1 MEVTIAPSS
10 SCYFAGEEF
19 RVNITFTNSTAPSAA
34 ARSHRRGHSISS
46 APLARPPTSPGV
58 FSHKYTPSSPVPLNT
73 APINTP
79 GRRGLVGG
87 NPIPFEHPAK
97 TRLKRLAGTKSLSTS
112 LSQTEVEQIVVEAG
126 SASPSRDRKVSSEK
140 PFPSNHPHARK
151 QSVQWNL
158 IENVPPPTAH
168 LSPHPLSLDVI
179 NEVDLASPPVTPG
192 FPSPALAGSSA
203 EPPLPHAAPGAP
215 SSTDSRGAGI
225 EFPRGG
231 NRKSASVGILPIQ
244 GAETLLWAY
253 AQVSGNVEIDE
264 DTVDYSNLS
273 IIRTRVAR
281 SGPIGGGRMDLHD
294 RNTGSPQQTEGSWS
308 SFFGLSSLSPYR
320 NTSPSPSSFLSSM
333 LSVRANPARM
343 MPQPGPSGAPNSLPT
358 FNPPQSML
366 AVDLTLA
373 PGESKTYTYTVRLPS
388 ALPPTYRGRTFK
400 FSYNLV
406 VGTCRGKVAG
416 ADSQSRLLRIP
427 LRVYNHVSVSRPSV
441 RYDLLWPATLTGRS
455 DFGAHV
461 DEVLNTPPRHAV
473 KTGLRPARVGPQ
485 GDLLRQFGRD
495 LIRGQVRQDH
505 DDIEDVIDHTTG
517 DGCRLAVEVL
527 TRQAKK
533 GVITGQILQA
543 EQHHDMA
550 INLGRTPFSLDI
562 PSDASPGFGIDVDG
576 KGGGGLEW
584 RVRICFLVGDGND
597 KLDLVGGDGEWGV
610 SKAAGDG
617 EGLGKLE
624 TVECEVPMIVLPAHT
639 VFASIPVSFPV

>member
-1 MEVTIAPSS
+1 
-10 SCYFAGEEF
+10 
-19 RVNITFTNSTAPSAA
+19 
-34 ARSHRRGHSISS
+34 
-46 APLARPPTSPGV
+46 
-58 FSHKYTPSSPVPLNT
+58 
-73 APINTP
+73 
-79 GRRGLVGG
+79 
-87 NPIPFEHPAK
+87 
-97 TRLKRLAGTKSLSTS
+97 
-112 LSQTEVEQIVVEAG
+112 
-126 SASPSRDRKVSSEK
+126 
-140 PFPSNHPHARK
+140 
-151 QSVQWNL
+151 
-158 IENVPPPTAH
+158 
-168 LSPHPLSLDVI
+168 
-179 NEVDLASPPVTPG
+179 
-192 FPSPALAGSSA
+192 
-203 EPPLPHAAPGAP
+203 
-215 SSTDSRGAGI
+215 
-225 EFPRGG
+225 
-231 NRKSASVGILPIQ
+231 
-244 GAETLLWAY
+244 
-253 AQVSGNVEIDE
+253 
-264 DTVDYSNLS
+264 
-273 IIRTRVAR
+273 
-281 SGPIGGGRMDLHD
+281 
-294 RNTGSPQQTEGSWS
+294 
-308 SFFGLSSLSPYR
+308 
-320 NTSPSPSSFLSSM
+320 
-333 LSVRANPARM
+333 M

-427 LRVYNHVSVSRPSV
+427 LRVYNHVSVGRPSV

-533 GVITGQILQA
+533 ASYDVHRGGIPVASLVMPKTTFRLGETVHGIISLNCYETGMKVVKISVLLETQERIPSSLASGVKPSGLRRVQA